1 VLRHYI
7 ALAGKVLRRRKFFT
21 FVSLFGISFTLLV
34 LMVVTAMLDHAFGPA
49 APETRQDRT
58 LAVRYT
64 LVYGPHTITVSSGG
78 FKLFDQYA
86 RNLPGVERLSLF
98 TTNFEAFSY
107 IGGQKIQSSMKRTD
121 AEFFQILDFTFVDGA
136 PYSHDDVEQARF
148 VAVINTTT
156 RRRFF
161 GSDRAVGQ
169 TLEAFDQRFRVVG
182 VVEDVSE
189 MRMIPFGDI
198 WVPLTTARSD
208 AYRGQLTTGNFN
220 AIALATNRSALPG
233 IREEFNSRLTRV
245 ELPDPQNSEAITAPF
260 ETAFEYFARKAAEIA
275 SRREIQRDP
284 ALARSQAWK
293 TQLGLTVI
301 GLLFVLLPTINL
313 INLNVSRIMERAS
326 EIGVR
331 KSFGASSRTLV
342 GQFLVENVLLT
353 LIGALIGFVLSLF
366 VLRAF
371 NESGIIRYAHFAV
384 NLRVFGYGV
393 LLALAFGCVSGVY
406 PAWRMSRMHPV
417 EALQGG
423 RLR

>member
-1 VLRHYI
+1 
-7 ALAGKVLRRRKFFT
+7 
-21 FVSLFGISFTLLV
+21 
-34 LMVVTAMLDHAFGPA
+34 
-49 APETRQDRT
+49 
-58 LAVRYT
+58 VRYT
-64 LVYGPHTITVSSGG
+64 LVYGPHTITASNGG

-121 AEFFQILDFTFVDGA
+121 AEFFQILDFTFVEGA

-148 VAVINTTT
+148 VAVINSAT
-156 RRRFF
+156 RRKFF

-169 TLEAFDQRFRVVG
+169 TIEAFDQRFRVVG

-198 WVPLTTARSD
+198 WVPFTTARTD
-208 AYRGQLTTGNFN
+208 AYRAQLTGNFN
-220 AIALATNRSALPG
+220 AIVLATNRSALSG
-233 IREEFNSRLTRV
+233 IREEFNSRLTRI
-245 ELPDPQNSEAITAPF
+245 ELPDPQNNNAITAPF
-260 ETAFEYFARKAAEIA
+260 ETGFEYFARKAAEVA
-275 SRREIQRDP
+275 SHRDIQRDP
-284 ALARSQAWK
+284 AFARSQAWK
-293 TQLGLTVI
+293 TELALTII

-331 KSFGASSRTLV
+331 KSFGASSRTLI
-342 GQFLVENVLLT
+342 GQFVVENVLLT

-371 NESGIIRYAHFAV
+371 NESGIIRYAQFAINV
-384 NLRVFGYGV
+384 RVFAYGV
-393 LLALAFGCVSGVY
+393 LLALAFGLVSGVY

-417 EALQGG
+417 DALKGG

>member
-7 ALAGKVLRRRKFFT
+7 VLAGKVLLRRRFFT
-21 FVSLFGISFTLLV
+21 FISLFGISFTLLV

-49 APETRQDRT
+49 APETRQDRM

-64 LVYGPHTITVSSGG
+64 LIYGPHTITASNGG
-78 FKLFDQYA
+78 FKLFDQHA

-107 IGGQKIQSSMKRTD
+107 IGDQKIQSSIKRTD
-121 AEFFQILDFTFVDGA
+121 AEFFQILDFTFVEGA
-136 PYSHDDVEQARF
+136 PYSYDDVEQARF

-169 TLEAFDQRFRVVG
+169 TIEAFDQRFRVVG

-189 MRMIPFGDI
+189 MRTIPFGDI
-198 WVPLTTARSD
+198 WVPFTTARSD
-208 AYRGQLTTGNFN
+208 AYRAQLTGNFN
-220 AIALATNRSALPG
+220 AIALATSRSSLPG

-245 ELPDPQNSEAITAPF
+245 ELPDPRNNKAIMAPF
-260 ETAFEYFARKAAEIA
+260 ETVFENFARKVAGVAGG
-275 SRREIQRDP
+275 RDIQTDP
-284 ALARSQAWK
+284 AFARSQAWK
-293 TQLGLTVI
+293 TELALTVS
-301 GLLFVLLPTINL
+301 GLLFVFLPAINL

-331 KSFGASSRTLV
+331 KAFGASSRTLV
-342 GQFLVENVLLT
+342 GQFVVENVLLT
-353 LIGALIGFVLSLF
+353 LIGAVIGFVLSLF

-371 NESGIIRYAHFAV
+371 NDSGIIRYARFAV
-384 NLRVFGYGV
+384 DVRVFVYGL
-393 LLALAFGCVSGVY
+393 LLALAFGLVSGVY
-406 PAWRMSRMHPV
+406 PAWRMSRLHPV
-417 EALQGG
+417 EALKGG
-423 RLR
+423 RPR